1 MRSISQSQ
9 QNDEDSDDMFSSDM
23 DRASLRLSTAL
34 SGVPLAD
41 YCLRAAFEFM

>member
-23 DRASLRLSTAL
+23 DRASLRLKHCFVWCS
-34 SGVPLAD
+34 LAD